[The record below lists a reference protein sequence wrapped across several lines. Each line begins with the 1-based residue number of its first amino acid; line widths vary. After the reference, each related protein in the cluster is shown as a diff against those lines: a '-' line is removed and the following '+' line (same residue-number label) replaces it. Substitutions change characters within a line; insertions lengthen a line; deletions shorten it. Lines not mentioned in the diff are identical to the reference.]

1 MFIRRT
7 QTRSRISGEPYVTY
21 RLVQSQRVGNAIKQS
36 TVLNL
41 GTHFDLPQEHWPAL
55 AQYIDELVRGQTS
68 ILQTTLPERV
78 QSFAQRYAAQIIART
93 PGAPT
98 MGVAQPASTPAVDPA
113 VVAQPATPAAGHAA
127 SNPAAPPPST
137 PPSTAS
143 DVARYQ
149 EVDLDSLELVDPR
162 SVGVEHAALSV
173 MRQCGLQDK
182 LSELGLNRPQ
192 IAAAVGNI
200 IARMARP
207 GSELATHAWLKD
219 TSALGELIDFDFEA
233 MDLNRLYRA
242 SDALYKHREVLQE
255 HLFGQAR
262 SMFGLT
268 QTITLYD
275 LTNTYFEGVAAGVSK
290 AQRGHSKECRSDCP
304 LVTLA
309 MALDTSGFVRRVQF
323 FAGNAGEP
331 ATLKDMLAGLHA
343 EPGATVVMDAGIAAQ
358 ANLSWL
364 RQQGY
369 HYVVV
374 SKLRERQFDPA
385 QASQV
390 QSAGGVTIKL
400 QRVPNPKDQG
410 EVLLYC
416 HSPAREEKD
425 RAIDTAKAS
434 GLEAA
439 LARLQ
444 AGLGQPQGQAQGK
457 AQGKAGG
464 QQDSKAKGKA
474 STQDVATFMQRL
486 GRIKQRLA
494 RAAQHYEITV
504 STDDEGKRV
513 TAITWVKRIKPGTA
527 AAHPG
532 VYCLRTTLLKHDDA
546 TLWRTY
552 IMLTELESVFRSLK
566 TDLGLRPVFHRVDR
580 RVEGHLFIS
589 VLAYHFVHTLRMQLK
604 AQGVNDSWGTLRE
617 VMATQRRVT
626 VTMQRRDGRTVHVRK
641 ATRPKPRHQTLVTLL
656 KLEPNPGRTH
666 RVLI

>member
-7 QTRSRISGEPYVTY
+7 QTRNRVDGLPYVTH
-21 RLVQSQRVGNAIKQS
+21 RLVHSERVGGVVKQI

-41 GTHFDLPQEHWPAL
+41 GSHFDLPEAHWPAL
-55 AQYIDELVRGQTS
+55 AQRIDELLRGQRS
-68 ILQTTLPERV
+68 MLEASLPEEV
-78 QSFAQRYAAQIIART
+78 QTFAQRFAAQIVARK
-93 PGAPT
+93 
-98 MGVAQPASTPAVDPA
+98 PAEPSLGKAFAAPAVF
-113 VVAQPATPAAGHAA
+113 VPAASAR
-127 SNPAAPPPST
+127 PPDTTPDRAPGGPIGGS
-137 PPSTAS
+137 AGNALE
-143 DVARYQ
+143 VARYQ

-162 SVGVEHAALSV
+162 SVGVEHAALSA
-173 MRQCGLQDK
+173 MRQCGLEDK
-182 LSELGLNRPQ
+182 LAALGLNRPQ

-200 IARMARP
+200 VARMAQP

-219 TSALGELIDFDFEA
+219 TSALGELLGFDFQA

-242 SDALYKHREVLQE
+242 SDALYKHRDALQE

-262 SMFGLT
+262 SMFGLG

-290 AQRGHSKECRSDCP
+290 ARRGHSKECRSDCP

-309 MALDTSGFVRRVQF
+309 MALDASGFVRRVQF
-323 FAGNAGEP
+323 FAGNASEP
-331 ATLKDMLAGLHA
+331 ATLKGMLTGLDA
-343 EPGATVVMDAGIAAQ
+343 APGATVVMDAGIAAQ
-358 ANLSWL
+358 ANLNWL
-364 RQQGY
+364 REQGY
-369 HYVVV
+369 DYVVV

-385 QASQV
+385 QATEV
-390 QSAGGVTIKL
+390 QSAGLVPIGL
-400 QRVPNPKDQG
+400 QRVQGAQG

-439 LARLQ
+439 LTKLQ
-444 AGLGQPQGQAQGK
+444 ASLATPRGA
-457 AQGKAGG
+457 
-464 QQDSKAKGKA
+464 
-474 STQDVATFMQRL
+474 QDVATVMQRL
-486 GRIKQRLA
+486 GRAKQRYA

-504 STDDEGKRV
+504 ATDPEGRRV
-513 TAITWVKRIKPGTA
+513 TAITWVKRIKPGSA

-532 VYCLRTTLLKHDDA
+532 VYCLRTTLAEQDNA

-589 VLAYHFVHTLRMQLK
+589 VLAYHFVHTLRLQLK
-604 AQGVNDSWGTLRE
+604 AHGIDDSWNTLRQ
-617 VMATQRRVT
+617 ALSTQRRVT
-626 VTMQRRDGRTVHVRK
+626 VTMQRRDGRAVHVRK
-641 ATRPKPRHQTLVTLL
+641 ATRPQPRHQTLGNILNL
-656 KLEPNPGRTH
+656 DPNPGRTH
-666 RVLI
+666 RVLV